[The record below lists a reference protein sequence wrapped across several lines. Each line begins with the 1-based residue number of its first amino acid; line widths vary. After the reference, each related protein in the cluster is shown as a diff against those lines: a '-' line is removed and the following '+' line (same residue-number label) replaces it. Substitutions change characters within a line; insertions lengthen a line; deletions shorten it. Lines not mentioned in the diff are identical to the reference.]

1 MSWKEKLFIKVKNNP
16 NCLLPNKM
24 KKYSQNGSNL
34 STQLT
39 TVILHTHKTN
49 FYSHMSTYYKNSTQR
64 QSRSPTDTE
73 KIGIRMSWGYGITAS
88 PSNRWTCLSN
98 TTGMW
103 FSLLTYASAKST
115 MRHGLY
121 WWNMLKFCFPNW
133 KQSGFMVMK
142 LQLSQ
147 KKKCKLFADLNK
159 LSFLITMDWPTL
171 LHQKPNKTLKNSKPN
186 HKTNTF
192 IYNLPS
198 DKAKIT
204 IQIYDRHS
212 EMRYFDIILTSII
225 D

>member
-1 MSWKEKLFIKVKNNP
+1 MNWREKLFIKVKNNP
-16 NCLLPNKM
+16 NFLLPNKM
-24 KKYSQNGSNL
+24 KKYSQNGSNI

-73 KIGIRMSWGYGITAS
+73 KIGIRMSWAYGITAF

-121 WWNMLKFCFPNW
+121 WWNMLKLCFPNW

-142 LQLSQ
+142 LLLSQ
-147 KKKCKLFADLNK
+147 RKKCKLFADLNK

-192 IYNLPS
+192 TYNLPS

-204 IQIYDRHS
+204 TQIYDKHS